1 MVTGIISSS
10 NAQVNG
16 RRKRLQVKTIQ
27 NSGGQWLE
35 TTEDMAEEAVNFFQA
50 QFHKDKV
57 PTTFGILDHVPS
69 MVEMGQNDNL
79 IKQPTKEEVKKA
91 VFGLNGDSVGGPDG
105 FNECFYQT
113 CWEIISED
121 IFYMVRAFLNVQ

>member
-1 MVTGIISSS
+1 
-10 NAQVNG
+10 
-16 RRKRLQVKTIQ
+16 
-27 NSGGQWLE
+27 
-35 TTEDMAEEAVNFFQA
+35 
-50 QFHKDKV
+50 
-57 PTTFGILDHVPS
+57 

-91 VFGLNGDSVGGPDG
+91 VFGLNGDSVGGPDC

-121 IFYMVRAFLNVQ
+121 IFYMVRAFLNVQELLKFVTHTNLVFYQRRKK